1 MIREVE
7 GKTHICQSDGTK
19 SCGIGQTKV
28 RTQIKL
34 YYYTANQIP
43 GAHAH
48 KYDIVQRGSY

>member
-7 GKTHICQSDGTK
+7 GKTHISQSDGTK

-28 RTQIKL
+28 RTQIQL
-34 YYYTANQIP
+34 YYYTANQIS